1 MDYTVKSDFTLMRST
16 LRRHAEQRDGRGI
29 GRQTEWSSDGARHMA
44 HDLIYVNHLR
54 NWKLF
59 HV

>member
-54 NWKLF
+54 N
-59 HV
+59 